1 MYLFK
6 PNTKILII
14 VDFNKINEAND
25 FVQEISQTTNFSTK
39 ITVTHPTEVQ
49 KVLSDCE
56 NDLTEYDLILSFTSE
71 LTSLNNLL
79 RVLKPGGSILLHKLV
94 DPLQIDKIEELCAD
108 KITQL
113 KLNGFRFK
121 EIVISDSTSKWE
133 ISKVFS
139 TFNECFKICQV
150 IGEKPSYEIG
160 SSVAFQPT
168 KSPTSVWKIEIDD
181 DIIDEDDILNDED
194 KAKPD
199 SSSLKVCGTTGKRK
213 ACKDCTCGLA
223 QELNEAELDLK
234 NQKSSCGNCY
244 LGDAFRCGS
253 CPYLGMPAFKAGEK
267 VLIQETQL
275 ISDN

>member
-1 MYLFK
+1 MQ
-6 PNTKILII
+6 
-14 VDFNKINEAND
+14 DFNKINEAND
-25 FVQEISQTTNFSTK
+25 FVQEITQTTNFSTK

-49 KVLSDCE
+49 KVLSGCE
-56 NDLTEYDLILSFTSE
+56 NSEYDLILSFTSE
-71 LTSLNNLL
+71 LTSLNKLL
-79 RVLKPGGSILLHKLV
+79 LVLKPGCPILLHKLV

-108 KITQL
+108 KITKL
-113 KLNGFRFK
+113 KLSGFRFK
-121 EIVISDSTSKWE
+121 EIVTSDFTSKWE
-133 ISKVFS
+133 LSKVFS
-139 TFNECFKICQV
+139 TFNESFKICQV

-168 KSPTSVWKIEIDD
+168 KSLTSVWKLENIDD
-181 DIIDEDDILNDED
+181 DIIDEDDILDDED

-223 QELNEAELDLK
+223 QELSEAKLDLK
-234 NQKSSCGNCY
+234 DQKSSCGNCY

-253 CPYLGMPAFKAGEK
+253 CPYLGMPAFKTGEK